1 MRKRV
6 RELRMEVKGKVVNV
20 GSLPVYSLST

>member
-6 RELRMEVKGKVVNV
+6 CELRMEVKGKVVNV
-20 GSLPVYSLST
+20 GSLPAYSFST